1 MNVCYP
7 LVDGFATIGT
17 HAVWSLTVAA
27 QGLLAVAICAT
38 VVGFVI
44 AVSGNR

>member
-17 HAVWSLTVAA
+17 HSAWDLTVAA
-27 QGLLAVAICAT
+27 QGLLALVICGT